1 MKENMIL
8 TAVEET
14 GLSEENKRE
23 IRNSVKSGD
32 YLRARNLLH
41 NGRDTLI
48 AEIHG
53 KEEEVRHID
62 WLIYNLGRAGS

>member
-1 MKENMIL
+1 MKEKMIL
-8 TAVEET
+8 TAVEEA

-32 YLRARNLLH
+32 YFRAKKLLH
-41 NGRDTLI
+41 NGREILV
-48 AEIHG
+48 AEIHS

-62 WLIYNLGRAGS
+62 WLIYNLGRAE